1 MLYGHITR
9 LYSIFTVLRAQTLG
23 VSVRCLLWSYWRSR
37 HERSGE
43 HGAIATAVGHVRR
56 DQRRPSC

>member
-1 MLYGHITR
+1 
-9 LYSIFTVLRAQTLG
+9 LRAQTLG